1 MKNQK
6 KRQKKKINKLNTYIT
21 QVLQTAKNINFA
33 EILLKDIKPYLPTS
47 ADRVMKRKLE
57 LLSNIIERIQQ
68 NQLDSFMNTKIKLE
82 KMQKNA
88 TIAYRETL
96 DNYYL
101 DTIKDL
107 NNVITQA
114 KHTYTTIYNPTIS

>member
-114 KHTYTTIYNPTIS
+114 KHTYRTIYNPTIS